1 MYQVTK
7 LLENEKKKNLKH
19 EWKTKLWDGNTV
31 KKRIIQA
38 DGLEAC
44 AW

>member
-7 LLENEKKKNLKH
+7 LLENEKKTWNMSEKQNSRMATL
-19 EWKTKLWDGNTV
+19 L
-31 KKRIIQA
+31 KKRTIQV